1 MEKDMRTKC
10 QRPFSKTKMQT
21 LRVRDSTRVKGEK
34 NKEKEKKF
42 VVLCCKEKAE
52 KKNSSWSSVGRSLQK
67 NVHYNVKN
75 MYSKTFRSVQFFSFF
90 LSWSCRDELIKIP
103 LSVENWAMKIF
114 MILECNA
121 IPFRSLC
128 YSTRESISHR

>member
-52 KKNSSWSSVGRSLQK
+52 KKKLFLVVGRTVIAKKCAL
-67 NVHYNVKN
+67 
-75 MYSKTFRSVQFFSFF
+75 
-90 LSWSCRDELIKIP
+90 
-103 LSVENWAMKIF
+103 
-114 MILECNA
+114 
-121 IPFRSLC
+121 
-128 YSTRESISHR
+128 